1 MDYYIYIGKRNE
13 TVRSQI
19 IMAKKNKVKRSSVVQ
34 FFITALAFAMFA
46 FSVML
51 LVGLRIAVNQ
61 GLFAMSRDNVRKSGV
76 VTISEIYRVH
86 DELKLCNDYILAN
99 VDNFMRDFPDTWA
112 RELTDEAMKYFG
124 ADMAV
129 IVDARG
135 VQLSPERN
143 GRVYQPDIMRTALSG
158 KSIDEIVDHNN
169 DIFCVYGS
177 PITVDGQTIGASI
190 VSKIAST
197 DALVNEIKSDTGFDV
212 TIYTDGS
219 LRSHTTI
226 PGLQGTR
233 MDDKETLDLVMAGGE
248 IITTATVNNEEWISY
263 YYPLKDR
270 KGQVLTMLL
279 MGTPYSDVRKTANR
293 IFLLVLAI
301 SIVMSIVLLGAA
313 LFVFIKRIANPLKIV
328 ANAIELLGSGDAD
341 LTKQLPVQGNDEFAE
356 ICTNVNSF
364 IAMLRTIISELT
376 NVENSIVNLGNELG
390 SSSQQ
395 SASATAEILANVES
409 IQRQSKTQAEAVTRT
424 GEILST
430 VEHSTE
436 TLNQL
441 IESQSAAT
449 TQSSAAIEE
458 MLGNITSVSNSV
470 HKMLENFTE
479 LEGVVRNG
487 NAKVSDVSGKVQQ
500 ISEESETLMQAN
512 DMISQIA
519 SQTNLLA
526 MNAAIEA
533 AHAGDAGKGF
543 SVVADE
549 IRKLAEN
556 SSSQSSTIS
565 AQLKEITASISDVV
579 TLSGQAQDAF
589 SNIVTHLSVTD
600 GIIKEIDNAMSEQE
614 TASRQVFEALTETKN
629 MSMEVTEKSQDMSN
643 AVTNVDREMNTVQ
656 EISDTIANSMDE
668 MQAGAQ
674 QISESAQQVQDLAAQ
689 ANEQVKVMGTHLKKF
704 SI

>member
-1 MDYYIYIGKRNE
+1 M
-13 TVRSQI
+13 
-19 IMAKKNKVKRSSVVQ
+19 IMAEKKKEKRSSVVR
-34 FFITALAFAMFA
+34 FFVTGVAIAMLV

-51 LVGLRIAVNQ
+51 LIGLRIAVDQ
-61 GLFAMSRDNVRKSGV
+61 GLFAMSRDNVHKSGE
-76 VTISEIYRVH
+76 VTIREINRVH
-86 DELKLCNDYILAN
+86 DALKLCNEYLTDN
-99 VDNFMRDFPDTWA
+99 VVTYMHNRPETWA
-112 RELTDEAMKYFG
+112 ADLTDEAKKYFG

-129 IVDARG
+129 IVNAEG
-135 VQLSPERN
+135 VQVSPERN
-143 GRVYQPDIMRTALSG
+143 GKVYRPDIMQAALSG
-158 KSIDEIVDHNN
+158 NSVDELVTLN
-169 DIFCVYGS
+169 DDIHCVYGS
-177 PITVDGQTIGASI
+177 PIIIDGRIRGCVI
-190 VSKIAST
+190 VRKIAST
-197 DALVNEIKSDTGFDV
+197 DDLVNEIKDDTGYDV
-212 TIYTDGS
+212 TIYATNGT
-219 LRSHTTI
+219 LRAHTSV
-226 PGLQGTR
+226 PGLQGTHLN
-233 MDDKETLDLVMAGGE
+233 DQNVVDIVMGGGE
-248 IITTATVNNEEWISY
+248 IITNSIINDEEWISY

-270 KGQVLTMLL
+270 SGKVLTMLF
-279 MGTPYSDVRKTANR
+279 MGTPYSGVRTTGNR
-293 IFLLVLAI
+293 IFFLVLIICVIMSVVLLV
-301 SIVMSIVLLGAA
+301 ST
-313 LFVFIKRIANPLKIV
+313 LFVFLKRIANPLKV
-328 ANAIELLGSGDAD
+328 VGDAIEHLGSGDAD
-341 LTKQLPVQGNDEFAE
+341 LTMKLPVHGNDEFAE

-364 IAMLRTIISELT
+364 IAMLHTIIKELT
-376 NVENSIVNLGNELG
+376 EVQNSIVNLASDLG

-409 IQRQSKTQAEAVTRT
+409 IQRQSKTQTEAVTRT
-424 GEILST
+424 GEILNT

-470 HKMLENFTE
+470 HKMLENFKE
-479 LEGVVRNG
+479 LEQVVRSG
-487 NAKVSDVSGKVQQ
+487 NEKISNVSGKVQQ

-565 AQLKEITASISDVV
+565 TELKDITASISDVV
-579 TLSGQAQDAF
+579 TLSSQAQAAF
-589 SNIVTHLSVTD
+589 ADIVTHLGVTD
-600 GIIKEIDNAMSEQE
+600 GLIKEIDGAMSEQE
-614 TASRQVFEALTETKN
+614 TASRQIFEALTETKN
-629 MSMEVTEKSQDMSN
+629 MAVEVTEKSQDMSS
-643 AVTNVDREMNTVQ
+643 AVTNVDKEMSTVQ
-656 EISDTIANSMDE
+656 EISDTISNSMDE

-674 QISESAQQVQDLAAQ
+674 QISESAQNVQELATK
-689 ANEQVKVMGTHLKKF
+689 ANEEVKVMGSHLQKF